1 MALLPSLKPIMIE
14 KTQITLKLIL
24 KKKHATEYARVTQS
38 KKNET
43 GNIVD
48 L

>member
-1 MALLPSLKPIMIE
+1 ME
-14 KTQITLKLIL
+14 NVR
-24 KKKHATEYARVTQS
+24 KKHATEYTRVTQS

-48 L
+48 FVVLKELI